1 MTSPVNIYEISRIRD
16 TKAFN
21 IVAGHQA
28 QTGRTRTQYHEIESL
43 RIVADAFVRAGFGVA
58 DCDGFFFGFSIPHI
72 GKEFDL
78 LKFTGE
84 RCLNIELKSQPIP
97 KRQILAQLLKNRYY
111 LMHLG
116 KELHLFTV
124 VTDTFSCYKLTAD
137 ERLEEIDF
145 FEIASVSRLF
155 SMSYINSIDALFK
168 ASEYLISPL
177 DTPEK
182 FIQGEYFL
190 TQAQEKIKREVLDGI
205 AKARNHA
212 YFHITG
218 NPGTGKTLLLY
229 DLAKTLSATAPTLII
244 QCGRL
249 LKGQKR
255 IRKAIGGLNVV
266 SVRRLGGTRGFAA
279 TARFIFVDESHRMNR
294 RQFESLCA
302 TVAAHG
308 SVCIFS
314 SDPEQVLSREE
325 RENDIA
331 GEIRRLPLGG
341 EFVLSEKLRMNRE
354 LSTFILRLKNIRHRP
369 RQRESFSHVSL
380 SFANTL
386 LEAQNLIAYYKAKGF
401 VFINYTRSK
410 WNPCPF
416 DAFKEDFD
424 THHVIGQEFDK
435 VVMLMDNSF
444 YYDEN
449 GVLQG
454 IPHPSPD
461 YLYPNMFYQGITRAR
476 EDLALVIVDAPELF
490 GHIASILEE
499 IRN

>member
-1 MTSPVNIYEISRIRD
+1 M
-16 TKAFN
+16 
-21 IVAGHQA
+21 
-28 QTGRTRTQYHEIESL
+28 
-43 RIVADAFVRAGFGVA
+43 
-58 DCDGFFFGFSIPHI
+58 
-72 GKEFDL
+72 
-78 LKFTGE
+78 
-84 RCLNIELKSQPIP
+84 
-97 KRQILAQLLKNRYY
+97 
-111 LMHLG
+111 
-116 KELHLFTV
+116 
-124 VTDTFSCYKLTAD
+124 
-137 ERLEEIDF
+137 
-145 FEIASVSRLF
+145 
-155 SMSYINSIDALFK
+155 
-168 ASEYLISPL
+168 
-177 DTPEK
+177 
-182 FIQGEYFL
+182 
-190 TQAQEKIKREVLDGI
+190 
-205 AKARNHA
+205 
-212 YFHITG
+212 
-218 NPGTGKTLLLY
+218 
-229 DLAKTLSATAPTLII
+229 
-244 QCGRL
+244 
-249 LKGQKR
+249 
-255 IRKAIGGLNVV
+255 V

-354 LSTFILRLKNIRHRP
+354 LSTFILRLKNIHHRP

-401 VFINYTRSK
+401 VFINYTHSK

-490 GHIASILEE
+490 GHIASILDE